1 MKCLKYLLSI
11 GLTSTFLTAN
21 GYAVGGEISDFS
33 GDEDEVVQ
41 ITQGT
46 PVIKGRKIL
55 VIANE
60 AAFASSYKNL
70 TADVLKEVAIQT
82 AKNKLFKIK
91 SELDFTVWESVEE
104 VLLTND
110 PKAIIRL
117 LDEVSSKRV
126 GGPAIGAQ
134 RNESLQQGISSIAR
148 NLSKATLSPSKK
160 TDSRDS
166 LNVYG
171 EHASDSPDCY
181 SNEY

>member
-1 MKCLKYLLSI
+1 MKCLKGLLLI
-11 GLTSTFLTAN
+11 GLTSTFFTADS
-21 GYAVGGEISDFS
+21 YAVGGEISDVS
-33 GDEDEVVQ
+33 SDEEVVG
-41 ITQGT
+41 ISQGA
-46 PVIKGRKIL
+46 PVVTRRK
-55 VIANE
+55 VPVVASRG
-60 AAFASSYKNL
+60 AFSSSDTNL

-82 AKNKLFKIK
+82 AKKKLFKIK
-91 SELDFTVWESVEE
+91 SELDLTVWGSVEE

-134 RNESLQQGISSIAR
+134 RNVSLQQGISSIAR

-160 TDSRDS
+160 TDSMDS
-166 LNVYG
+166 LNVYD
-171 EHASDSPDCY
+171 EHASGSPDDY